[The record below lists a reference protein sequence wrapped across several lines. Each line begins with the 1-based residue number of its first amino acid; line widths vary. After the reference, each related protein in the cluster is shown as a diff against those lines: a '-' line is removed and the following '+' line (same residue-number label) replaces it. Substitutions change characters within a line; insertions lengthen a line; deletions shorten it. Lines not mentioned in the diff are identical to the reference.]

1 MLSST
6 DETEDAASDY
16 NQWLHAMKLV
26 ARLPGGTPPEF
37 RRKVSDVWIT
47 FSQSF
52 LIALSQLWLSL
63 ADKYLKSKNVDWTKQ
78 RDKCFCEEWREDD
91 EELGIQ
97 IVKDLHRTGSNL
109 CTGPA
114 GSINQAKLKRILLGY
129 ARYNPEV
136 GYCQVRC
143 VYPTDGHPS

>member
-1 MLSST
+1 M
-6 DETEDAASDY
+6 
-16 NQWLHAMKLV
+16 
-26 ARLPGGTPPEF
+26 
-37 RRKVSDVWIT
+37 
-47 FSQSF
+47 
-52 LIALSQLWLSL
+52 
-63 ADKYLKSKNVDWTKQ
+63 ADKYLKSKNVDWAQQ
-78 RDKCFCEEWREDD
+78 REKCFCEEWREDD

-136 GYCQVRC
+136 GYCQVRYIPQSLPC
-143 VYPTDGHPS
+143 LQLL